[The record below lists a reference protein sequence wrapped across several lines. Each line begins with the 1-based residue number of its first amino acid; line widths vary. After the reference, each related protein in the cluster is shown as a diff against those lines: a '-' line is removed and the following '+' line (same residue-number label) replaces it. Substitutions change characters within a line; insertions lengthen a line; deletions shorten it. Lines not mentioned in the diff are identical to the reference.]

1 MNPLHDSVGNRGAS
15 ADLPLIAQRVVEFSR
30 FARDNGFRIGVQ
42 ESLDALKV
50 AGHANILDRRLLR
63 FGLRS
68 LFCADKSDWQR
79 FDDVFNAYWSKTP
92 IKGEL
97 SGEGRAGP
105 RQKQENAGDT
115 AAEAAEAAAGEAPD
129 TGAGERRGG
138 ASRAESSAQKDF
150 RHFSDEEQTRELERL
165 IERLAR
171 GMRYRLSRRYRFH
184 QRGKIID
191 LRRTIRNNLKHGGT
205 PVKLMRRRR
214 RPHPIKPVVFLD
226 VSGSMNLYSRFFL
239 RFIRLVLKE
248 FKRADAFIFHTRLVH
263 IKQALLE
270 RNPERAMAKLGL
282 ISSGWAGGTC
292 IGESLATFNKHYAPQ
307 TLGSRTVIIILSDGL
322 DTGPPEQLAAQLKQL
337 HAKAKKIIWLNP
349 LLGRA
354 GYQPLAQGMAAAL
367 PWVDL
372 FASAHNL
379 ESLAALEHSLVN
391 L

>member
-1 MNPLHDSVGNRGAS
+1 MNPLDQSRRNRGS
-15 ADLPLIAQRVVEFSR
+15 RADLALIAQRIVEFSR
-30 FARDNGFRIGVQ
+30 FARDNGFQIGVQ
-42 ESLDALKV
+42 ESLDALTI
-50 AGHANILDRRLLR
+50 AGHANILDQRLLR

-97 SGEGRAGP
+97 SGEGRARP
-105 RQKQENAGDT
+105 PHKQESANE
-115 AAEAAEAAAGEAPD
+115 AAREAAEAGASEAQA
-129 TGAGERRGG
+129 TGTGERRGG
-138 ASRAESSAQKDF
+138 ASRAESTAQKDF
-150 RHFSDEEQTRELERL
+150 RHFSEGEQRRELERL

-191 LRRTIRNNLKHGGT
+191 LRRTIRNNLKYGGM
-205 PVKLMRRRR
+205 PIKLMRRRR
-214 RPHPIKPVVFLD
+214 RPQPIKPVVFLD

-239 RFIRLVLKE
+239 RFVCLVLKE

-263 IKQALLE
+263 IRHALLE
-270 RNPERAMAKLGL
+270 RDSEKAMAKLAL
-282 ISSGWAGGTC
+282 ISSGWAGGTR

-307 TLGSRTVIIILSDGL
+307 TLSSRTVVIILSDGL
-322 DTGPPEQLAAQLKQL
+322 DTGAPAELGAQLKRL
-337 HAKAKKIIWLNP
+337 HAKTKKIIWLNP

-379 ESLAALEHSLVN
+379 ESLAALENTLVN

>member
-1 MNPLHDSVGNRGAS
+1 
-15 ADLPLIAQRVVEFSR
+15 LIAQRIVEFSR
-30 FARDNGFRIGVQ
+30 FARANGFQIGVQ
-42 ESLDALKV
+42 ESLDALTI
-50 AGHANILDRRLLR
+50 AGHANILDQRLLR

-97 SGEGRAGP
+97 SGEGRARP
-105 RQKQENAGDT
+105 PHKQESANE
-115 AAEAAEAAAGEAPD
+115 AAREAAEAGASEAQA
-129 TGAGERRGG
+129 TGTGERRGG
-138 ASRAESSAQKDF
+138 ASRAESTAQKDF
-150 RHFSDEEQTRELERL
+150 RHFSEGEQRRELERL

-191 LRRTIRNNLKHGGT
+191 LRRTIRNNLKYGGM
-205 PVKLMRRRR
+205 PIKLMRRRR
-214 RPHPIKPVVFLD
+214 RPQPIKPVVFLD

-239 RFIRLVLKE
+239 RFVCLVLKE

-263 IKQALLE
+263 IRHALLE
-270 RNPERAMAKLGL
+270 RDSEKAMAKLAL
-282 ISSGWAGGTC
+282 ISSGWAGGTR

-307 TLGSRTVIIILSDGL
+307 TLSSRTVVIILSDGL
-322 DTGPPEQLAAQLKQL
+322 DTGAPAELGAQLKRL
-337 HAKAKKIIWLNP
+337 HAKTKKIIWLNP

-379 ESLAALEHSLVN
+379 ESLAALENTLVN